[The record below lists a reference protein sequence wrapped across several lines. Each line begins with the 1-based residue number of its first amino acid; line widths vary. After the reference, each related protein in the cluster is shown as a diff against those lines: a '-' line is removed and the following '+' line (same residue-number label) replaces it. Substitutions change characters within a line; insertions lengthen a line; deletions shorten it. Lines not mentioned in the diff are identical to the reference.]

1 MPAGIPD
8 MVPVLT
14 KALDFFLASLEA
26 GAQTRV
32 VEAVL
37 RQAEA
42 LRALPT
48 GPDRARAVHRQVDD
62 AVGPFAALRPEAMA
76 AVRCRRGCAHCCRIR
91 VDVTADEADLL
102 AELVRAG
109 RAHPDRARLDLQ
121 RDWSTPEAFHGRPR
135 AEADCV
141 FLGEDGACTVY
152 EDRPSA
158 CRALLVASDPVFC
171 READQATRVLAII
184 NPHLELVV
192 SAARTLDAAGGNRLD
207 WMAAGLARAL
217 HLP

>member
-14 KALDFFLASLEA
+14 KALGFFLASLEA

-32 VEAVL
+32 VEAVR

-42 LRALPT
+42 LQAFPD
-48 GPDRARAVHRQVDD
+48 GPGRARAVHRQVDA
-62 AVGPFAALRPEAMA
+62 AVAPFAALRPEALA
-76 AVRCRRGCAHCCRIR
+76 AVRCGRGCSHCCRIR
-91 VDVTADEADLL
+91 VEVTADEAELL

-109 RAHPDRARLDLQ
+109 RAHPDGARLALQ
-121 RDWSTPEAFHGRPR
+121 RDWSTSEAFHGRPR
-135 AEADCV
+135 AEADCI
-141 FLGEDGACTVY
+141 FLGQDGACTVY

-158 CRALLVASDPVFC
+158 CRALLVASDPALC

-217 HLP
+217 NLP